1 MGWDQEHMKRHF
13 VKFNT
18 HSLCLNVKYI
28 EIGSSKKMVTFGG
41 NQETFKLELI
51 GFADLLNIQHQ
62 GREEEFIITPR
73 FCIEELGKYWCHLL

>member
-41 NQETFKLELI
+41 KP
-51 GFADLLNIQHQ
+51 GNI
-62 GREEEFIITPR
+62 
-73 FCIEELGKYWCHLL
+73 